1 MNVQKLSDEGAV
13 QTINEI
19 CDGLKKWIES
29 NPECAKAY
37 LAELIDGFLDPM
49 AQDDGFGTE
58 GWEHA
63 FGISD

>member
-19 CDGLKKWIES
+19 CDGLKKWIAD

-37 LAELIDGFLDPM
+37 LAELIDELPGPYGSRRRVWD
-49 AQDDGFGTE
+49 
-58 GWEHA
+58 
-63 FGISD
+63 